1 MVKKM
6 EEKSKLSYI
15 MLGFVCLVLVFSAV
29 QAVQINDLKQ
39 DIQEG
44 VISGNVVQ
52 VINQPV
58 KRTAAPAMVGGC

>member
-52 VINQPV
+52 VIKQPV